1 MLCYFIANFIC
12 SNMLRVVKVRLYP
25 NNQQQ
30 QSLAQA
36 FGSCRWLWNY
46 CLNLMNQ
53 TYKET
58 AKGLSGYEVKKIIPQ
73 LKKEY
78 EWLKL
83 TYSQCLQQVCLNLGV
98 AFNNFFEKRA
108 RYPRFKSKHGKQSI
122 QYPQNVKVVDNCLSL
137 PKIGDVSAI
146 IHRPI
151 EGKVKT
157 VTITK
162 NCSNQYFAAILFEDG
177 KDKPEQKTEGKAI
190 GIDLGLTHFA
200 ITSDG
205 SKFNNPKIFTK
216 HEKNLKLKQQQLSR
230 KQKRLSVVLGV
241 SPMNNFIKKGSNNRI
256 KARKKVARVH
266 RKITNCREDFLHK
279 LSRRIVNENQV
290 IVVENLNVKGMMQNH
305 KLAQSIQQ
313 VGWGMFCTM
322 LKYKA
327 EMEGKIYQEVD
338 RFFPSS
344 KTCHVC
350 LNQVKSLPLDVR
362 FWTCSHCKTRHDRD
376 INAAINLRDEGLRI
390 LTSDPALSQSAR
402 ERASLTSGTGDKACR
417 PGVSRSKGGR
427 KKSTTTL
434 SVGQEAYT
442 VLEKSV

>member
-1 MLCYFIANFIC
+1 
-12 SNMLRVVKVRLYP
+12 
-25 NNQQQ
+25 
-30 QSLAQA
+30 
-36 FGSCRWLWNY
+36 
-46 CLNLMNQ
+46 MNQ

-58 AKGLSGYEVKKIIPQ
+58 GKGLSGYAVKKIIPQ

-78 EWLKL
+78 EWLTS

-98 AFNNFFEKRA
+98 AFNNFFSARRCANEKRA
-108 RYPRFKSKHGKQSI
+108 KYPRFKSKHSKQSI
-122 QYPQNVKVVDNCLSL
+122 QYPQNVKVVDSCLTL
-137 PKIGDVSAI
+137 PKIGDVTAI

-157 VTITK
+157 VTISK
-162 NCSNQYFAAILFEDG
+162 NCSNQYFAAILFDDC
-177 KDKPEQKTEGKAI
+177 KDKPSSNPEGKAI

-200 ITSDG
+200 VTSDG
-205 SKFNNPKIFTK
+205 SKFDNPRILNKY
-216 HEKNLKLKQQQLSR
+216 EKNLKLKQQQLSR
-230 KQKRLSVVLGV
+230 KQK
-241 SPMNNFIKKGSNNRI
+241 GSNNRI
-256 KARKKVARVH
+256 KARNKVGFVH
-266 RKITNCREDFLHK
+266 RKITNYRGDFLHK

-305 KLAQSIQQ
+305 KLAKSIHQ

-350 LNQVKSLPLDVR
+350 LNQVGSLPLDIR
-362 FWTCSHCKTRHDRD
+362 FWTCDNCQTRHDRD
-376 INAAINLRDEGLRI
+376 INASINLRDEGLRI
-390 LTSDPALSQSAR
+390 LTS
-402 ERASLTSGTGDKACR
+402 GTGDNKACC
-417 PGVSRSKGGR
+417 PDVSRSKGGR
-427 KKSTTTL
+427 KKSTAAL

-442 VLEKSV
+442 VPSGQCR

>member
-1 MLCYFIANFIC
+1 L
-12 SNMLRVVKVRLYP
+12 
-25 NNQQQ
+25 
-30 QSLAQA
+30 
-36 FGSCRWLWNY
+36 
-46 CLNLMNQ
+46 
-53 TYKET
+53 
-58 AKGLSGYEVKKIIPQ
+58 
-73 LKKEY
+73 
-78 EWLKL
+78 
-83 TYSQCLQQVCLNLGV
+83 
-98 AFNNFFEKRA
+98 
-108 RYPRFKSKHGKQSI
+108 QSI
-122 QYPQNVKVVDNCLSL
+122 QYPQNVKVADSCLKL

-146 IHRPI
+146 IHRPVA
-151 EGKVKT
+151 GKVKT
-157 VTITK
+157 VTVSK
-162 NCSNQYFAAILFEDG
+162 NCSDQYFAAILFDDG
-177 KDKPEQKTEGKAI
+177 KDKPESNADGKAI

-200 ITSDG
+200 VTSDG
-205 SKFNNPKIFTK
+205 SKFENPKILNK

-230 KQKRLSVVLGV
+230 K
-241 SPMNNFIKKGSNNRI
+241 KKGSNNRI
-256 KARKKVARVH
+256 KSRNKVARVH

-305 KLAQSIQQ
+305 CLAKSIQS

-350 LNQVKSLPLDVR
+350 LNQVGSLPLDVR
-362 FWTCSHCKTRHDRD
+362 HWTCENCQTSHDRD

-390 LTSDPALSQSAR
+390 LNLSLGSG
-402 ERASLTSGTGDKACR
+402 LTSGTGDKAMKCGLGGFPHEQLHQEACR
-417 PGVSRSKGGR
+417 PDVSRSNRGR

-442 VLEKSV
+442 VPLGQCR

>member
-1 MLCYFIANFIC
+1 MLK
-12 SNMLRVVKVRLYP
+12 VVKVRLYP
-25 NNQQQ
+25 DLQQQ
-30 QSLAQA
+30 QSLGQS
-36 FGSCRWLWNY
+36 FVCCRWLWNY

-53 TYKET
+53 TYKKT
-58 AKGLSGYEVKKIIPQ
+58 GKGLSGYAVKKIIPQ

-78 EWLKL
+78 EWLTS

-108 RYPRFKSKHGKQSI
+108 KYPRFKSKHGKQSI
-122 QYPQNVKVVDNCLSL
+122 QYPQNVKVADTYLSL

-151 EGKVKT
+151 DGKVKT
-157 VTITK
+157 VTISK
-162 NCSNQYFAAILFEDG
+162 NCSNQYFAAILFDDG
-177 KDKPEQKTEGKAI
+177 KDRPESNTDGNAI

-205 SKFNNPKIFTK
+205 SKFDNPRILNK

-230 KQKRLSVVLGV
+230 K
-241 SPMNNFIKKGSNNRI
+241 KKGSNNRI
-256 KARKKVARVH
+256 KARNKVARVH

-290 IVVENLNVKGMMQNH
+290 IVAENLNLKGMMQNH
-305 KLAQSIQQ
+305 KLAKAIHQ

-350 LNQVKSLPLDVR
+350 LNQVGSLPLDVR
-362 FWTCSHCKTRHDRD
+362 YWTCKNCRTKHDRD
-376 INAAINLRDEGLRI
+376 VNAAINLRDEGLRI
-390 LTSDPALSQSAR
+390 LTS
-402 ERASLTSGTGDKACR
+402 GTGDKAMKCGLGGFSHEQLHQEACR
-417 PGVSRSKGGR
+417 PDVSRSNRGR
-427 KKSTTTL
+427 KKSTTAL
-434 SVGQEAYT
+434 SAGQEAYT
-442 VLEKSV
+442 VLFESV